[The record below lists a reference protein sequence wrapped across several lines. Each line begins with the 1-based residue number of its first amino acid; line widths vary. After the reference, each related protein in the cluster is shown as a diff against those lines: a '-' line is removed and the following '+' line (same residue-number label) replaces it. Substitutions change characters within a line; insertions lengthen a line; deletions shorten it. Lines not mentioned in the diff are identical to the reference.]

1 MKHELASSS
10 EEDGG
15 GTATIQPLPVSDEL
29 IARLAGRCEEIFPLN
44 DRVRHEISDE
54 EIHEME
60 SLLKRLQPAPAKI
73 LFREQCCSLMCAESE
88 REMED
93 RLKKFSASSMLEFSV
108 CKMAYAMDA
117 EGEVKQGKNV
127 PGRLWR
133 KLAYISGISVAA
145 AVGAVLLIQNTFDA
159 RSEGAGAI
167 AEKSESV
174 PLPEE
179 HQ

>member
-1 MKHELASSS
+1 
-10 EEDGG
+10 
-15 GTATIQPLPVSDEL
+15 
-29 IARLAGRCEEIFPLN
+29 
-44 DRVRHEISDE
+44 
-54 EIHEME
+54 
-60 SLLKRLQPAPAKI
+60 
-73 LFREQCCSLMCAESE
+73 
-88 REMED
+88 
-93 RLKKFSASSMLEFSV
+93 MLEFSV

-167 AEKSESV
+167 AENRKASPFRKSTRNPTV
-174 PLPEE
+174 KLPSLNSRGETSACLS
-179 HQ
+179 

>member
-1 MKHELASSS
+1 MPR
-10 EEDGG
+10 GG
-15 GTATIQPLPVSDEL
+15 KT
-29 IARLAGRCEEIFPLN
+29 
-44 DRVRHEISDE
+44 
-54 EIHEME
+54 
-60 SLLKRLQPAPAKI
+60 
-73 LFREQCCSLMCAESE
+73 
-88 REMED
+88 
-93 RLKKFSASSMLEFSV
+93 
-108 CKMAYAMDA
+108 
-117 EGEVKQGKNV
+117 GKNV

-179 HQ
+179 HQESYRKATIFELQGRRARACRSPGKQQENRS